1 MQTGEEKRVSNSKEG
16 FSYEGYLRFIL
27 TILLVMII
35 YIVNFNISPKY
46 IWGTSRKAMDLF
58 IISSILI
65 SLVGMIFID
74 MKLHKWIIADSA
86 FVLLLVL
93 GSTRIKSGIE
103 AIQFYPPLTI
113 LDQYSNHKVAIVCIT
128 LLLVV
133 IQLVSWACLTAGKT
147 IADKIDREE

>member
-1 MQTGEEKRVSNSKEG
+1 MQTGEEKRVSNSKGG
-16 FSYEGYLRFIL
+16 FNYESYLRFIS
-27 TILLVMII
+27 TILTVMII

-58 IISSILI
+58 IISSIAI
-65 SLVGMIFID
+65 SLIGMIFID
-74 MKLHKWIIADSA
+74 MRLHKWIIADSA
-86 FVLLLVL
+86 FVLLMVI

-133 IQLVSWACLTAGKT
+133 IQLMSWACLTVGKT
-147 IADKIDREE
+147 IADKIDSEE